1 MSEQEEQTQW
11 IAVASAL
18 SLRSRPDASVGIDAA
33 ATEQRDLARRSG
45 ARLILAG
52 DDEYPAVLRTIP
64 SPPPFLLLRGELRE
78 EDAFALAI
86 VGARHA
92 TPYGLEIAERLASE
106 LAARGVTIVSGF
118 ARGVDTAAHR
128 GAIAGGGRT
137 IAVFGAGVDVV
148 YPPENRKL
156 VWKILER
163 GALVSQFPMGTPALP
178 GHFPVRNRT
187 IAGLTLGT
195 IVVEAAERSGALITA
210 GYAGELGREVFAV
223 PGPITSEPSRGTN
236 RLIQDGAKLVQGWE
250 DVVAELPE
258 TWRRCLKERAGAPGS
273 GAVLE
278 ADEGRLLALVGSEPV
293 HIDRLIGQSGVS
305 SGRTAALLLAL
316 ELKGWVRQLPGQRY
330 MKLGGTE
337 AKGQRI

>member
-1 MSEQEEQTQW
+1 MSGHEEHTRW
-11 IAVASAL
+11 ITVASAL
-18 SLRSRPDASVGIDAA
+18 SPKSRPDSSAGLDAA
-33 ATEQRDLARRSG
+33 AAAQRDLAQRSG
-45 ARLILAG
+45 ARLVLFG
-52 DDEYPAVLRTIP
+52 DDEYPRALGAIS
-64 SPPPFLLLRGELRE
+64 SPPSFLLLRGEVLE

-92 TPYGLEIAERLASE
+92 TPYGLEISERLASE

-118 ARGVDTAAHR
+118 ARGIDTAAHR
-128 GAIAGGGRT
+128 GAIAAGGRT
-137 IAVFGAGVDVV
+137 IAVLGGGADVV

-156 VWKILER
+156 VGRVLEH

-187 IAGLTLGT
+187 IAGLALGT
-195 IVVEAAERSGALITA
+195 IVVEAGERSGALITA

-223 PGPITSEPSRGTN
+223 PGPITSEMSRGAN
-236 RLIQDGAKLVQGWE
+236 RLIQDGAKLVQGCE

-258 TWRRCLKERAGAPGS
+258 TWRRCLKERVVAPAS
-273 GAVLE
+273 MPALE
-278 ADEGRLLALVGSEPV
+278 ADEGQLLTLVGSEPV

-316 ELKGWVRQLPGQRY
+316 ELKGRVRQLPGQRY
-330 MKLGGTE
+330 MRVGLS
-337 AKGQRI
+337 

>member
-1 MSEQEEQTQW
+1 MSEHEEHTRW
-11 IAVASAL
+11 ITVASAL
-18 SLRSRPDASVGIDAA
+18 SPRSRPDASAGIDAA
-33 ATEQRDLARRSG
+33 ATEQRELAQRSG
-45 ARLILAG
+45 ARLILSG
-52 DDEYPAVLRTIP
+52 DDEYPRALGAIP

-92 TPYGLEIAERLASE
+92 TPYGVEIAERLASE

-118 ARGVDTAAHR
+118 ARGIDTAAHR
-128 GAIAGGGRT
+128 GAMAAGGRT
-137 IAVFGAGVDVV
+137 IAVLGAGADVV

-156 VWKILER
+156 VGTVLER

-195 IVVEAAERSGALITA
+195 IVVEAGERSGALITA

-223 PGPITSEPSRGTN
+223 PGPITSEMSRGTN

-258 TWRRCLKERAGAPGS
+258 TWRRCLKERAVTPASAP
-273 GAVLE
+273 ALE
-278 ADEGRLLALVGSEPV
+278 ADEGQLLALVGSEPV

-330 MKLGGTE
+330 MKLGLS
-337 AKGQRI
+337 